1 MDPTSITLPRRNLCR
16 FAREIIFQEATREFS
31 RLLLLQQ
38 RLSSPRSKLD
48 DYSTLRCSDQEAC
61 LQRVEWKKK
70 KHRTNAMD
78 SFSLS
83 LKYYKVSL
91 RIRRART
98 ITIGPPKI
106 RCREIFS
113 AETDPK
119 KAKFLTIFLRTPR
132 AAPRLS
138 EVEGCCAW
146 WRSWPSLS
154 TLPSSAFTFAVR
166 PRCGADRIAG
176 SRAKNRGGAK
186 MAHLWL
192 KNSL

>member
-106 RCREIFS
+106 RCRENFS

-119 KAKFLTIFLRTPR
+119 KAKFLTIFLRTGRGPHPASVRSR
-132 AAPRLS
+132 AAALGGGVGLRSALFPVVPLLLLS
-138 EVEGCCAW
+138 GPVVVPIRAPGVGQKTGGGQK
-146 WRSWPSLS
+146 WPI
-154 TLPSSAFTFAVR
+154 F
-166 PRCGADRIAG
+166 G
-176 SRAKNRGGAK
+176 
-186 MAHLWL
+186 
-192 KNSL
+192 

>member
-1 MDPTSITLPRRNLCR
+1 
-16 FAREIIFQEATREFS
+16 
-31 RLLLLQQ
+31 
-38 RLSSPRSKLD
+38 
-48 DYSTLRCSDQEAC
+48 
-61 LQRVEWKKK
+61 
-70 KHRTNAMD
+70 MD

-106 RCREIFS
+106 SSRKFLG
-113 AETDPK
+113 ETDPK
-119 KAKFLTIFLRTPR
+119 KAKVSYYFPPHRPR

-166 PRCGADRIAG
+166 PRFGTDQSAG

>member
-1 MDPTSITLPRRNLCR
+1 MDPTSITSPRRNLCR

-106 RCREIFS
+106 RCRENFS

-119 KAKFLTIFLRTPR
+119 KAKFLTIFLRTGRGPHPASVRSR
-132 AAPRLS
+132 AAALGGGVGLRSALFPVVPLLLLS
-138 EVEGCCAW
+138 GPVVVPIRAPGVGQKTGGGQK
-146 WRSWPSLS
+146 WPI
-154 TLPSSAFTFAVR
+154 F
-166 PRCGADRIAG
+166 G
-176 SRAKNRGGAK
+176 
-186 MAHLWL
+186 
-192 KNSL
+192 

>member
-1 MDPTSITLPRRNLCR
+1 
-16 FAREIIFQEATREFS
+16 
-31 RLLLLQQ
+31 
-38 RLSSPRSKLD
+38 
-48 DYSTLRCSDQEAC
+48 
-61 LQRVEWKKK
+61 
-70 KHRTNAMD
+70 MD

-106 RCREIFS
+106 SSRKFLGRNG
-113 AETDPK
+113 PK
-119 KAKFLTIFLRTPR
+119 KGQISCYFPPHRPR

-176 SRAKNRGGAK
+176 SRAKNRGGGKNGPSLAEK
-186 MAHLWL
+186 LVVMDGAGNCATHLIL
-192 KNSL
+192 KILE

>member
-1 MDPTSITLPRRNLCR
+1 
-16 FAREIIFQEATREFS
+16 
-31 RLLLLQQ
+31 
-38 RLSSPRSKLD
+38 
-48 DYSTLRCSDQEAC
+48 
-61 LQRVEWKKK
+61 
-70 KHRTNAMD
+70 MD

-106 RCREIFS
+106 RCRENFS

-166 PRCGADRIAG
+166 PRFGTDQSAG

>member
-1 MDPTSITLPRRNLCR
+1 MDPTSITFPRRNLCR

-106 RCREIFS
+106 SCRETFS
-113 AETDPK
+113 AETHPK
-119 KAKFLTIFLRTPR
+119 GQISYYFPPHRPR

>member
-106 RCREIFS
+106 RCRENFS

-119 KAKFLTIFLRTPR
+119 KAKFLTIFLRTGRGPHPASVRSR
-132 AAPRLS
+132 AAALGGGVGLRSALFPVVPLLLLS
-138 EVEGCCAW
+138 GPVLVPIRAPGVGQKTGGGQK
-146 WRSWPSLS
+146 WPI
-154 TLPSSAFTFAVR
+154 F
-166 PRCGADRIAG
+166 G
-176 SRAKNRGGAK
+176 
-186 MAHLWL
+186 
-192 KNSL
+192 